1 MRILIDVINEMDY
14 EKMAEVSE
22 RSITL
27 KWLLKVPMIL
37 LIFTASLVSGASMLL
52 LKVVDTII

>member
-14 EKMAEVSE
+14 DKMAEVSE
-22 RSITL
+22 RSIRL